1 MQRKNWNNRNVV
13 RFWPW
18 WGIATGE
25 ISNVYLT
32 QCSCSKLVYRFVLF
46 LAKACNCHLV
56 PLLLLHWFPIDQL
69 APPCCS
75 RHHLDR
81 FEARTFADPHHDVD
95 PLPRS
100 QISKL
105 LKLKGET
112 LPSVTHHKKQE
123 AKSELHSESGSLPR
137 SLLRT
142 HHPPNDPRPTS
153 HLFFSH
159 APKNRPTFGR
169 THFHCLLLM
178 VQTSSWC
185 KCNPPPPLGH
195 RAIHTLRWSL
205 HTTWRF
211 FCPCNP
217 FPWCWWRCLGILQSS
232 GDPSPQSRQLLWS
245 SLRAWRWGT
254 RVKIAW
260 QLRSLSPTSADS
272 SLDQSEASYRLADQL
287 ECRVGVTSELLTVW
301 LL

>member
-1 MQRKNWNNRNVV
+1 MVWNCNRWN
-13 RFWPW
+13 
-18 WGIATGE
+18 IKCLSHT
-25 ISNVYLT
+25 VYL
-32 QCSCSKLVYRFVLF
+32 F
-46 LAKACNCHLV
+46 KACLQVCSLSCKSMQLPFSSSLAASLV
-56 PLLLLHWFPIDQL
+56 SYRPTCTTLL
-69 APPCCS
+69 CS
-75 RHHLDR
+75 RHHLHR
-81 FEARTFADPHHDVD
+81 FEARTFGDPHHDVE
-95 PLPRS
+95 PLPHP

-105 LKLKGET
+105 LRLKGET

-137 SLLRT
+137 SLLLT
-142 HHPPNDPRPTS
+142 HHPPDPRPTS

-185 KCNPPPPLGH
+185 KCKPPPPLGH

-232 GDPSPQSRQLLWS
+232 GDPNPQSRQLLWS
-245 SLRAWRWGT
+245 SQRAWRWGT